1 MTDTKPDELGKY
13 LGDSYRRDV
22 LGEAIAVEDP
32 PVTAQLRAQVD
43 AELARIDGLKL
54 GAHLA
59 NRDFASYQNR
69 KALIAL
75 RDRLKAVSKDVE

>member
-1 MTDTKPDELGKY
+1 MTDELGKY